1 MVALGLI
8 AAGGRITADEI
19 QQVAP
24 LAVIKGS
31 DESVTSSTTLQNDN
45 ELFVS
50 VDANASYIFA
60 CYLNYEGGTTGSG
73 DLKWLWAL
81 PAGATMRYAAPHINA
96 SSTTILDTTYTEA
109 ITVISRTNTAGT
121 LLGVTMEGVL
131 VTSSTAGTMQL
142 TWAENTSD
150 STPTI
155 IHAGSSLALWRIS

>member
-1 MVALGLI
+1 MQFT
-8 AAGGRITADEI
+8 AGTRITAALLNSAIGLE
-19 QQVAP
+19 
-24 LAVIKGS
+24 VIKGS

-50 VDANASYIFA
+50 VDANATYIFA

-73 DLKWLWAL
+73 DLKFLWAL
-81 PAGATMRYAAPHINA
+81 PSGATMRYSVPHVNA
-96 SSTTILDTTYTEA
+96 SSVTIIDTTYTEL
-109 ITVISRTNTAGT
+109 ITVICRTNTAGT

-131 VTSSTAGTMQL
+131 VTSSAAGTMQL

-155 IHAGSSLALWRIS
+155 IHAGSSLALWRVS